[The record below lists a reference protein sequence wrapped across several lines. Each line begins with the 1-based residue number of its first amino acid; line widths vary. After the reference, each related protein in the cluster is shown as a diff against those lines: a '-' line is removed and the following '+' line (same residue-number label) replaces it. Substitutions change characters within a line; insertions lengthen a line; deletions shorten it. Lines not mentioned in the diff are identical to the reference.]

1 MATQIQ
7 LNQVSFDT
15 LPSFAIENSQVWNQT
30 ININKGEQV
39 LVSAPSGKGK
49 SSFISLLYGLRRD
62 YTGYYKIDGV
72 DTAQFSA
79 ARWSDFRSFEAS
91 IVFQDLRLLMDYSV
105 WDNLALKGKLTG
117 SEFDKNSVYTMAE
130 VLGIEFLLEKKC
142 SQLSYGERQ
151 RVAIIRSLLQKP
163 DFFIM
168 DEPFSHLDEKNS
180 DKALELIQNEA
191 IKIGSGL
198 IITTLGSNYGW
209 AFDRLILL

>member
-7 LNQVSFDT
+7 LNQISFDT

>member
-151 RVAIIRSLLQKP
+151 RVAIIRSLLKKP

>member
-7 LNQVSFDT
+7 LNQISFDT

-130 VLGIEFLLEKKC
+130 VLGIDFLLEKKC

-180 DKALELIQNEA
+180 EKALQLIQNEA

-198 IITTLGSNYGW
+198 IMTTLGSNYGW
-209 AFDRLILL
+209 GFDRLIML

>member
-7 LNQVSFDT
+7 LNQISFDT

-117 SEFDKNSVYTMAE
+117 GGTKCRNNS
-130 VLGIEFLLEKKC
+130 GKI
-142 SQLSYGERQ
+142 SLSGPRG
-151 RVAIIRSLLQKP
+151 VI
-163 DFFIM
+163 
-168 DEPFSHLDEKNS
+168 
-180 DKALELIQNEA
+180 
-191 IKIGSGL
+191 
-198 IITTLGSNYGW
+198 
-209 AFDRLILL
+209 